1 MSEANPMADIG
12 GSPLLEADPLS
23 LQELFDRVNLK
34 LSAGLPEEVSADMLE
49 PMVLRL
55 RKQRQDYIL
64 NGEARPKKEPKA
76 KSPAGG
82 AKRGRPAGPI
92 EAIIDGLSA
101 EDF

>member
-1 MSEANPMADIG
+1 MSEANPMADIV
-12 GSPLLEADPLS
+12 GSPLLEADPNS

-34 LSAGLPEEVSADMLE
+34 LAAGLPEEITDDMLE

-64 NGEARPKKEPKA
+64 NGETKPKA
-76 KSPAGG
+76 APKPKSAAGG

-92 EAIIDGLSA
+92 ESIIDGLSA